1 MEISASEAQK
11 IWDLGE
17 VVVIPVGETAA
28 AADETSKSSV
38 SIFVDFLAL

>member
-28 AADETSKSSV
+28 ADETSKSSV